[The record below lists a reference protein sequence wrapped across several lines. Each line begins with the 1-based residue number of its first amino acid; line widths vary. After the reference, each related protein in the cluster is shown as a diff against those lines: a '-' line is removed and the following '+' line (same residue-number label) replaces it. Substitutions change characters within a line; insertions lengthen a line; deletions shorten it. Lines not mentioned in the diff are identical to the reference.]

1 MNRGLFISFEGPDGS
16 GKSTQINFLKDYFAN
31 NNVSFVFT
39 REPGGTPIGEAL
51 REIILSPQYDEMSNI
66 TETLLYAASRAQ
78 LVSEIIKPALNRGD
92 IVICDRYIDS
102 SIAYQG
108 FGRNL
113 GKSVAD
119 INSFA
124 IDGLMPD
131 LTFLIS
137 INPEIGMSRIECSER
152 SELDRLEQ
160 EKIEFHRKVH
170 QGYIKIAS
178 QNKNRI
184 VLIDGTMPIE
194 AIKDEIISHVKKAL
208 ANRK

>member
-160 EKIEFHRKVH
+160 EKMEFHRKVH

-184 VLIDGTMPIE
+184 VLIDGTKPIE